1 LNLYLGFII
10 KNKIKRGNNLNAE
23 GVKHISESII
33 KLNDLK
39 YLNLDLMYLFKK
51 KQKVKLYA
59 S

>member
-1 LNLYLGFII
+1 MNLYLGFII